1 MSDVAHGL
9 FCKYCFIFASYNNCL
24 QNLVIKPL
32 QKFSKLTGKDGVLS
46 VHNNNKYH
54 LNAVRAGKDFLKTY
68 SCPKKQVINQI
79 STQRLEQVK
88 ENRERL
94 RPIIETLIFCGQQ
107 NIAIR
112 GHRDDGKLIDIDN
125 SESSPTSN
133 EGNFREL
140 LRLRIRAGDVS
151 LKKHLENTS
160 SRATYIGKNIQN
172 ELLDC
177 IGSVI
182 KSQIVKNVQNAGFYS
197 IMFDETSDISCVEQL
212 SLTLRYV
219 INNEIHEDFVCFVD
233 AYRSIRT
240 NDVLAS
246 GETKLTGVALGHIVL
261 DILTNDLGLDLK
273 RCVGV
278 ATDGCA
284 VMVSEDYEAVTTIK
298 KKCSIAVYC
307 PCYNHALN
315 NSLAQ
320 TSKIVPIRNTIG
332 TLKEIIAFFNASAKR
347 HLVLKN
353 ISTKILTG
361 LCQTR
366 WIEMHDGVLQFKSA
380 LPKVIEALTDISN
393 WADRI
398 SSSKASI
405 LLAAICNS
413 DFVISLLSTADILK
427 LTLPVSRL
435 LQTSSLDLANA
446 SSAIEGI
453 KEIFQEKRT
462 LCVGEFHKIFLEASS
477 LAEEIGCEIKMPR
490 RAKAQIHRNNYPA
503 TDAEQFYLRSIYVP
517 LLDTINLDIT
527 NRLSTDTLEAFDLR
541 LLMPNIIVKLN
552 DIDGWDRQRISVR
565 IIAVAKKFSPLFTV
579 SENLMVD
586 MLEGEIS
593 LWLHKWKQQPINE
606 RPCTALESYMQCDE
620 DMFPTIRTLMQ
631 VLATL
636 PVSVASAERSFSTLR
651 RVKTWLRS
659 RMTEDRL
666 SALCLINVYNNLDVI
681 NEIDRIIDIFA
692 NSKNRR
698 MEFVL

>member
-1 MSDVAHGL
+1 MIFLFNHEEHPICHQCGLPLTIEHLTLSCAKYNNERSILNYPSNIEEALRETNTDAIFNLFNAIKKEKPKQQEGNNDSVQWKIDEDTITNTKKRVGQLDTIDDNVTSRCIISKPDIGSFIGKTNVNDFIKKAILEDHWYPPENYIFPCSEQLRGGKLKKRSPSFVHLKQFHWLVMSDVAHGL

-133 EGNFREL
+133 EGNFRKL
-140 LRLRIRAGDVS
+140 LRLRIRAGD
-151 LKKHLENTS
+151 
-160 SRATYIGKNIQN
+160 N

-182 KSQIVKNVQNAGFYS
+182 KSQIVKNVQNSGYYS
-197 IMFDETSDISCVEQL
+197 IMFDETSDISCVE
-212 SLTLRYV
+212 
-219 INNEIHEDFVCFVD
+219 
-233 AYRSIRT
+233 SIRT

-246 GETKLTGVALGHIVL
+246 GETKLTGVTLGHIVL
-261 DILTNDLGLDLK
+261 DILTKDLGLDLK

-284 VMVSEDYEAVTTIK
+284 VMVSEDCGAVTTIK
-298 KKCSIAVYC
+298 KECSIAVYC

-320 TSKIVPIRNTIG
+320 TSKIVLIRNTIG

-361 LCQTR
+361 LLDLKWPR
-366 WIEMHDGVLQFKSA
+366 VYD
-380 LPKVIEALTDISN
+380 
-393 WADRI
+393 
-398 SSSKASI
+398 
-405 LLAAICNS
+405 LLN
-413 DFVISLLSTADILK
+413 DHFHLK
-427 LTLPVSRL
+427 LV
-435 LQTSSLDLANA
+435 
-446 SSAIEGI
+446 
-453 KEIFQEKRT
+453 
-462 LCVGEFHKIFLEASS
+462 
-477 LAEEIGCEIKMPR
+477 
-490 RAKAQIHRNNYPA
+490 
-503 TDAEQFYLRSIYVP
+503 
-517 LLDTINLDIT
+517 
-527 NRLSTDTLEAFDLR
+527 
-541 LLMPNIIVKLN
+541 
-552 DIDGWDRQRISVR
+552 
-565 IIAVAKKFSPLFTV
+565 LF
-579 SENLMVD
+579 
-586 MLEGEIS
+586 
-593 LWLHKWKQQPINE
+593 
-606 RPCTALESYMQCDE
+606 
-620 DMFPTIRTLMQ
+620 
-631 VLATL
+631 
-636 PVSVASAERSFSTLR
+636 
-651 RVKTWLRS
+651 
-659 RMTEDRL
+659 
-666 SALCLINVYNNLDVI
+666 
-681 NEIDRIIDIFA
+681 
-692 NSKNRR
+692 
-698 MEFVL
+698 

>member
-1 MSDVAHGL
+1 MSDPKTKLRKFLFTKQKEKPKQQKDNNDSRKRNIDEDTITNTKKGKEKPKQQKDNNDSRKRNIDEDTIRISKKGVGQLKTIDDNVTSRCIISKPDIGSFIGKTNVNDFIKKAILEDHWYPPENYISPCSEQLRGGKLKKRSPSFVRLKQFHWLVMSDVAHGL

-24 QNLVIKPL
+24 QNLIIKPL
-32 QKFSKLTGKDGVLS
+32 QKFPKLTGKDGVLS

-54 LNAVRAGKDFLKTY
+54 LNAVRDGKDFLKTY
-68 SCPKKQVINQI
+68 SF
-79 STQRLEQVK
+79 K

-140 LRLRIRAGDVS
+140 LRLRIRAGDV
-151 LKKHLENTS
+151 T
-160 SRATYIGKNIQN
+160 TYIGKNIQN

-182 KSQIVKNVQNAGFYS
+182 KSQIVKNVQNSGYYS

-261 DILTNDLGLDLK
+261 DILTKDLGLDLK

-284 VMVSEDYEAVTTIK
+284 VMVSEDCGAVTTIK

-353 ISTKILTG
+353 ISTKIFTG

-366 WIEMHDGVLQFKSA
+366 WIEM
-380 LPKVIEALTDISN
+380 VIEALTDISY

-405 LLAAICNS
+405 LLAVICNS
-413 DFVISLLSTADILK
+413 DFVISFLSTADILK
-427 LTLPVSRL
+427 LTLPVFRL
-435 LQTSSLDLANA
+435 L
-446 SSAIEGI
+446 
-453 KEIFQEKRT
+453 
-462 LCVGEFHKIFLEASS
+462 
-477 LAEEIGCEIKMPR
+477 
-490 RAKAQIHRNNYPA
+490 
-503 TDAEQFYLRSIYVP
+503 
-517 LLDTINLDIT
+517 
-527 NRLSTDTLEAFDLR
+527 
-541 LLMPNIIVKLN
+541 
-552 DIDGWDRQRISVR
+552 
-565 IIAVAKKFSPLFTV
+565 
-579 SENLMVD
+579 
-586 MLEGEIS
+586 
-593 LWLHKWKQQPINE
+593 
-606 RPCTALESYMQCDE
+606 
-620 DMFPTIRTLMQ
+620 
-631 VLATL
+631 
-636 PVSVASAERSFSTLR
+636 
-651 RVKTWLRS
+651 
-659 RMTEDRL
+659 
-666 SALCLINVYNNLDVI
+666 
-681 NEIDRIIDIFA
+681 
-692 NSKNRR
+692 
-698 MEFVL
+698 